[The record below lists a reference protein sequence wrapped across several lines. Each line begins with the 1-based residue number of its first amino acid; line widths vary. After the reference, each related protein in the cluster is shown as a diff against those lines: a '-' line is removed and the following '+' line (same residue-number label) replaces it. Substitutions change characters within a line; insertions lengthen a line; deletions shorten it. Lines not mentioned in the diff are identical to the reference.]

1 MTPTIR
7 SAAFRTMA
15 APASPTSG
23 SKPSIAVLPF
33 RLIGIA
39 GEYAPMADALPH
51 ELITSLSRLRWLF
64 VIARGST
71 FRFRSTEPDVRNI
84 GEVLNVGYVLSGAVE
99 IIGSR
104 MKVTVELG
112 RKKMR
117 IFELLNLTKGS
128 VVELEKVAGEPLD
141 VMVNDQLVA
150 RGEAVVIND
159 KFGVRLTDVV
169 DRKDRVSGLG

>member
-1 MTPTIR
+1 MSQETPTR
-7 SAAFRTMA
+7 SLEFLM
-15 APASPTSG
+15 
-23 SKPSIAVLPF
+23 
-33 RLIGIA
+33 
-39 GEYAPMADALPH
+39 
-51 ELITSLSRLRWLF
+51 
-64 VIARGST
+64 
-71 FRFRSTEPDVRNI
+71 
-84 GEVLNVGYVLSGAVE
+84 E
-99 IIGSR
+99 IPL
-104 MKVTVELG
+104 KVTVELG

-141 VMVNDQLVA
+141 VLVNDQLVA